1 MHVDPGSFTSTVR
14 NIADL
19 KRGALVPQIGR
30 FAAHPRLEDLREL
43 TLDPTD
49 VEEINKCKPERCG
62 LKLAPEEI
70 AQLQGAVSDDHGDSR
85 ALDNAFRQVVLERA
99 KAYLL
104 RGDDIT
110 KRQFSLLIQHS
121 PYVEARAPQ
130 VAAYLDRYPAARL
143 SGAESFLYWSKEAYT
158 WKPMITVTHVTILRG
173 GVVSGSPEVMVVSR
187 DIFATRYTSGSFIL
201 TMLFR
206 DAGAPS
212 KRYLVYINRTWVDGV
227 RALWRPF
234 VEYRIKTQARRVFA
248 GVRERI
254 EQDTPSPISQ

>member
-1 MHVDPGSFTSTVR
+1 MLMSTATRLESHGAPFGFLEPTIQFSDDDQEKLDQRGIVLRILPADGHELAVLAGSVHVDPGSFTSTVK

-43 TLDPTD
+43 TLDPAD
-49 VEEINKCKPERCG
+49 VEEVKKCKPEHCG

-110 KRQFSLLIQHS
+110 KQQFSLLIQHS
-121 PYVEARAPQ
+121 PYVEARG
-130 VAAYLDRYPAARL
+130 PAARRLSRSL
-143 SGAESFLYWSKEAYT
+143 SGGPPL
-158 WKPMITVTHVTILRG
+158 G
-173 GVVSGSPEVMVVSR
+173 C
-187 DIFATRYTSGSFIL
+187 
-201 TMLFR
+201 
-206 DAGAPS
+206 
-212 KRYLVYINRTWVDGV
+212 
-227 RALWRPF
+227 
-234 VEYRIKTQARRVFA
+234 
-248 GVRERI
+248 
-254 EQDTPSPISQ
+254 